1 MLILDNQAQFEMKV
15 SNLANR
21 FLHNSLTTPQRLLPL
36 AERIARDGQKIAK
49 EYDEQQRIQSVA
61 EELLKVM
68 DGSLYLVDR
77 LADAILTEDY
87 QHLTENELVDELGK
101 IEGNSDEEQRLIQL
115 LMESIQY
122 NLQQG
127 ITLEEIYYENYLTE
141 YATSLME
148 IYVIQHLKDQ
158 EGFLNELKPL
168 IKTDRDSEVPYG
180 IFVRVTNN
188 FKKELARQYYRY
200 ETVVKLMETDAK

>member
-1 MLILDNQAQFEMKV
+1 MDNQAQFELKV

-36 AERIARDGQKIAK
+36 AERIARDGQKISK

-77 LADAILTEDY
+77 LADAILTKDY
-87 QHLTENELVDELGK
+87 QHLTEDELVDELDK
-101 IEGNSDEEQRLIQL
+101 IEGNSDEEERLIQL
-115 LMESIQY
+115 LMESIQH

-127 ITLEEIYYENYLTE
+127 VTLEEIYYENYLTE
-141 YATSLME
+141 YAASLME

-158 EGFLNELKPL
+158 EEFLNDLQPL
-168 IKTDRDSEVPYG
+168 IKTNRDSEVPYG
-180 IFVRVTNN
+180 IFVRVSNN

-200 ETVVKLMETDAK
+200 ETVVKLMETDAH

>member
-1 MLILDNQAQFEMKV
+1 MDNQAQFEMKV

-21 FLHNSLTTPQRLLPL
+21 FLYNSLTTPQRLLPL
-36 AERIARDGQKIAK
+36 AERIARDGQKLAK

-77 LADAILTEDY
+77 LADAILTKDY
-87 QHLTENELVDELGK
+87 QHLSEDELVDELGK
-101 IEGNSDEEQRLIQL
+101 IEGNSDEEERLIQL
-115 LMESIQY
+115 LMESIQS

-141 YATSLME
+141 YAASLME
-148 IYVIQHLKDQ
+148 IYVIQHLKNQ
-158 EGFLNELKPL
+158 EEFLNELQPL
-168 IKTDRDSEVPYG
+168 IKTNRDSEVPYG
-180 IFVRVTNN
+180 IFVRVSNN

-200 ETVVKLMETDAK
+200 ETVVKLMETDAH

>member
-1 MLILDNQAQFEMKV
+1 MDNQAQFEMKV

-21 FLHNSLTTPQRLLPL
+21 FLHNTLTVPQQLLPL

-61 EELLKVM
+61 EELMKVM
-68 DGSLYLVDR
+68 DGSLYLVDL
-77 LADAILTEDY
+77 LAKGILTEDY
-87 QHLTENELVDELGK
+87 SHLGENELVDQLAK
-101 IEGNSDEEQRLIQL
+101 IDGHSDEQERLIQL

-127 ITLEEIYYENYLTE
+127 ATLEEIYYENYLME
-141 YATSLME
+141 YAASLME

-158 EGFLNELKPL
+158 EEFLNELAPL
-168 IKTDRDSEVPYG
+168 IAKNRDSEVPYG
-180 IFVRVTNN
+180 IFVRVSNN

-200 ETVVKLMETDAK
+200 ETVVKLMETDAH

>member
-1 MLILDNQAQFEMKV
+1 MDNQAQFEMKV

-21 FLHNSLTTPQRLLPL
+21 FLYNSLTTPQRLLPL
-36 AERIARDGQKIAK
+36 AERIAQDGQKLAK

-68 DGSLYLVDR
+68 DGSLYLVDL
-77 LADAILTEDY
+77 LANAILTGDY
-87 QHLTENELVDELGK
+87 SHLTENELVDQLDK
-101 IEGNSDEEQRLIQL
+101 IEGHSDEQERLIQL
-115 LMESIQY
+115 LMESIQH

-141 YATSLME
+141 YASSLME

-158 EGFLNELKPL
+158 EEFLNELAPL
-168 IKTDRDSEVPYG
+168 IAENRDSEVPYG
-180 IFVRVTNN
+180 IFVRVSNN

>member
-1 MLILDNQAQFEMKV
+1 MDNQAQFEMKV

-21 FLHNSLTTPQRLLPL
+21 FLYNSLTTPQRLLPL
-36 AERIARDGQKIAK
+36 AERIARDGQKLAK

-77 LADAILTEDY
+77 LADAILTKDY
-87 QHLTENELVDELGK
+87 QHLSEDELVDELGE
-101 IEGNSDEEQRLIQL
+101 IEGNSDEEERLIQL
-115 LMESIQY
+115 LMESIQS

-141 YATSLME
+141 YAASLME

-158 EGFLNELKPL
+158 EEFLNELQPL
-168 IKTDRDSEVPYG
+168 IKTNRDSEVPYG
-180 IFVRVTNN
+180 IFVRVSNN

-200 ETVVKLMETDAK
+200 ETVVKLMETDAH

>member
-1 MLILDNQAQFEMKV
+1 MDNQAQFEMKV

-21 FLHNSLTTPQRLLPL
+21 FLYNSLTTPQRLLPL
-36 AERIARDGQKIAK
+36 AERIAQDGQKLAK

-68 DGSLYLVDR
+68 DGSLYLVDL
-77 LADAILTEDY
+77 LANAILTGDY
-87 QHLTENELVDELGK
+87 SHLTENELVDQLDK
-101 IEGNSDEEQRLIQL
+101 IEGHSDEQERLIQL
-115 LMESIQY
+115 LMESIQH

-127 ITLEEIYYENYLTE
+127 ITLEELYYENYLTE

-180 IFVRVTNN
+180 IFVRVSNN

>member
-1 MLILDNQAQFEMKV
+1 MDNQAQFEMKV

-21 FLHNSLTTPQRLLPL
+21 FLYNNLTTPQRFLPL
-36 AERIARDGQKIAK
+36 AERIAQDGQKLAK

-68 DGSLYLVDR
+68 DGSLYLVDL
-77 LADAILTEDY
+77 LANAILTGDY
-87 QHLTENELVDELGK
+87 SHLEEKELTDQLDK
-101 IEGNSDEEQRLIQL
+101 IEGHSDEQERLIQL
-115 LMESIQY
+115 LMESIQH

-127 ITLEEIYYENYLTE
+127 LTLEEIYYENYLTE

-148 IYVIQHLKDQ
+148 IYVIQHLKEQQ
-158 EGFLNELKPL
+158 EFLNELAPL
-168 IKTDRDSEVPYG
+168 IAKNRDSEVPYG
-180 IFVRVTNN
+180 IFVRVSNN

-200 ETVVKLMETDAK
+200 ETVVKLMETDAH

>member
-1 MLILDNQAQFEMKV
+1 MDNQAQFEMKV

-141 YATSLME
+141 YASSLME

-158 EGFLNELKPL
+158 EEFLNELAPL
-168 IKTDRDSEVPYG
+168 IAKNRDSEVPYG
-180 IFVRVTNN
+180 IFLRVSNN

-200 ETVVKLMETDAK
+200 ETVVKLMETDAN

>member
-1 MLILDNQAQFEMKV
+1 MEKQAQFEMKV

-21 FLHNSLTTPQRLLPL
+21 FLYNSLTTPQRLLPL
-36 AERIARDGQKIAK
+36 AERVARDGQKLAK

-68 DGSLYLVDR
+68 DWSLYLVDL
-77 LADAILTEDY
+77 LANGILTKDY
-87 QHLTENELVDELGK
+87 SHLSENELVDQLDK
-101 IEGNSDEEQRLIQL
+101 IEGHSDEQERLIQL

-127 ITLEEIYYENYLTE
+127 ITLEEIYYENYLME
-141 YATSLME
+141 YAASLME

-158 EGFLNELKPL
+158 EEFLNELAPL
-168 IKTDRDSEVPYG
+168 IAKNRDSEVPYG
-180 IFVRVTNN
+180 IFVRITNN
-188 FKKELARQYYRY
+188 FKKELARQYYQY
-200 ETVVKLMETDAK
+200 DTVVKIMETDAR

>member
-1 MLILDNQAQFEMKV
+1 MDNQAQFEMKV

-21 FLHNSLTTPQRLLPL
+21 FLYNSLTTPQRLLPL
-36 AERIARDGQKIAK
+36 AERIAQDGQKLAK
-49 EYDEQQRIQSVA
+49 KYDEQQRIQSVA

-68 DGSLYLVDR
+68 DGSLYLVD
-77 LADAILTEDY
+77 LLTNAILTGDY
-87 QHLTENELVDELGK
+87 SHLTENELVDQLDK
-101 IEGNSDEEQRLIQL
+101 IEGHSDEQERLIQL
-115 LMESIQY
+115 LMESIQH

-127 ITLEEIYYENYLTE
+127 ITLEELYYENYLTE

-158 EGFLNELKPL
+158 EEFLNELAPL
-168 IKTDRDSEVPYG
+168 IAENRDSEVPYG
-180 IFVRVTNN
+180 VFVRVSNN